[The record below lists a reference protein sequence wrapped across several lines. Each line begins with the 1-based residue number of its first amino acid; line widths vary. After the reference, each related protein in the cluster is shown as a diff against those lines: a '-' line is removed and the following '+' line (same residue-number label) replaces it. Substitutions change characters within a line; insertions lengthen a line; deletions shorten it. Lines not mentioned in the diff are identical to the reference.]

1 MQIPAPTQSRPADAT
16 PPAPDARIR
25 ALLVSTSFPADLDDW
40 RGLFMRHKVDA
51 LARREDIDLRIWAPR
66 GDTEGR
72 VHFDLTEAEQAWLES
87 LMAKGGIAHLYRQA
101 GLRGMLAVLQLMR
114 FLRRVYHRNAD
125 ADLYHVN
132 WLQNILPMPA
142 NTKPLLV
149 TVLGTD
155 MQLLRLPGM
164 RALLRRVFRGHPTV
178 ICPNADWMVA
188 PLQQAF
194 GDVAGIE
201 FLPFG
206 IDPGWF
212 RVARNPQH
220 APARWIAVTR
230 LTRAKLGPLFPWCA
244 PLFANGDRELHL
256 FGPMQE
262 SIDLPA
268 WVHYH
273 GPASPDTLRDNWFPT
288 ATGLITLSQH
298 AEGRPQVMLE
308 AMASGL
314 PILASAL
321 PAHASFM
328 RHGETGW
335 LCDASHQLVGGL
347 AALEDAATN
356 RRIGEGAR
364 AWATHEVGTWD
375 DCAERY
381 LRIYHRLLGAPAR

>member
-1 MQIPAPTQSRPADAT
+1 MTSPSPPMQPRAVDAS
-16 PPAPDARIR
+16 AAGAAMRL
-25 ALLVSTSFPADLDDW
+25 LLVSTSFPVDLDDW

-51 LARREDIDLRIWAPR
+51 LARREDIDLRVWAPR
-66 GDTEGR
+66 GDTQGR
-72 VHFDLTEAEQAWLES
+72 VHFDLAGAEQAWLAA
-87 LMAKGGIAHLYRQA
+87 LMATGGIAHMYRQA
-101 GLRGMLAVLQLMR
+101 GLRGLLAVLQLMR
-114 FLRRVYHRNAD
+114 FLRRVYRRNDD

-142 NTKPLLV
+142 NAKPLLV

-164 RALLRRVFRGHPTV
+164 RALLRRVFRNHPTV

-188 PLQQAF
+188 PLQDAF
-194 GDVAGIE
+194 GDLAEVE

-212 RVARNPQH
+212 GVARDPLR
-220 APARWIAVTR
+220 APARWMAVTR
-230 LTRAKLGPLFPWCA
+230 LTRGKLGPLFPWCA
-244 PLFANGDRELHL
+244 PLFADGDRELHL

-262 SIDLPA
+262 SVDLPA

-273 GPASPDTLRDNWFPT
+273 GAASPDTLRDHWFPT

-321 PAHASFM
+321 PAHASFL
-328 RHGETGW
+328 RHGDTGW
-335 LCDASHQLVGGL
+335 LCDAPDTLAGGL
-347 AALEDAATN
+347 AALEDAVTN
-356 RRIGEGAR
+356 ARIGAAAR
-364 AWATHEVGTWD
+364 AWAAREVGTWD

-381 LRIYHRLLGAPAR
+381 LRAYHRLLGAPAR